1 MCHARSASRMKWRRP
16 ILHLSFGNLFVRF
29 CVHCEFINSLGFL
42 VSTFVQVESFGHQSA
57 DDREHS
63 EVRDVFDT
71 HVGL

>member
-1 MCHARSASRMKWRRP
+1 M
-16 ILHLSFGNLFVRF
+16 RF